1 MREVAVTNS
10 LTATEVGAKPGEEL
24 AAGGDNRTQRLMP
37 LSMVCFIEELEPK
50 EMPIPPSVQAAVAR
64 ELQCLVEQPV
74 LEALLLCL
82 KRLSECA

>member
-1 MREVAVTNS
+1 
-10 LTATEVGAKPGEEL
+10 
-24 AAGGDNRTQRLMP
+24 MP